1 MTALDPA
8 RAPGLDAVQLLRWPA
23 EATRRDPQRWPA
35 CLWLL
40 PVGELA
46 PELGELEDWVRVP
59 SDERDVAARARR
71 LATKALGPPP
81 LRPGDLQVDA
91 GGRVAWRG
99 RSMLVPP
106 TEAALLA
113 VLADAAGSIVPR
125 ATLAR
130 AAWGDGATPG
140 RRLDSR
146 LFALRGRLAPLG
158 LVIHTVR
165 GRGCLL
171 TTDSADHPNAPRGR
185 GHHGGTP

>member
-8 RAPGLDAVQLLRWPA
+8 RAPGADAVQLLRWPA
-23 EATRRDPQRWPA
+23 EAVRRDAQRWPA

-40 PVGELA
+40 PVGELV
-46 PELGELEDWVRVP
+46 PELGELEDWIRMP

-71 LATKALGPPP
+71 LAAKALGPPP

-91 GGRVAWRG
+91 GGRVAWWG
-99 RSMLVPP
+99 RSVVVPP
-106 TEAALLA
+106 IEAALLA
-113 VLADAAGSIVPR
+113 ALADAAGSIVSR

-130 AAWGDGATPG
+130 AAWGADATPG

-146 LFALRGRLAPLG
+146 LFALRGRVAPLG

-171 TTDSADHPNAPRGR
+171 AAASADHSGAPRGR
-185 GHHGGTP
+185 GAGGEAT